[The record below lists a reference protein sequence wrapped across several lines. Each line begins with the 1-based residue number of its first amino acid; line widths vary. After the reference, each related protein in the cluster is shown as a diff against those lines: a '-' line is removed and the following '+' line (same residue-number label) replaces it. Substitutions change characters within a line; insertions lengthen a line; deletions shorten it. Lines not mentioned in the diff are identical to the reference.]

1 MAVKDE
7 LEILRLPSKHLVNG
21 ESDGVHV
28 LALFSELPAV
38 LLNQADHKA
47 APFFSIIWVVILLLQ
62 VYHKLGVHPERVCQS
77 NAGVNPQKKQQA
89 PSS

>member
-7 LEILRLPSKHLVNG
+7 LDILRLPPKHLVNG

-28 LALFSELPAV
+28 PALFSELPAV
-38 LLNQADHKA
+38 LLNQANHKA
-47 APFFSIIWVVILLLQ
+47 ASVFSIIWVIILLLQ

-77 NAGVNPQKKQQA
+77 NARVNPQKEQQA